1 MTSDAS
7 AAAAPSEPPH
17 VRRLIAIWVVLS
29 VIAVP
34 LVVFVLGPHMPPGTF
49 SVEARDQREIN
60 ILLAALATPVLLGIW
75 VALVYSIASFRQR
88 DAALVDGPPI
98 RGGGRLQVAWVL
110 ATAVVVL
117 SLAVYGTV
125 ELFGTAKGAGGGQGP
140 DPLAVP
146 HGSQP
151 PLQVQVIGQQ
161 WAWTFRYPAYGGV
174 ETPQIAIPAGRV
186 IELHVTSLDVN
197 HSFWAVRLGVKA
209 DAIPGSDNVAFVR
222 PRKPGTFK
230 IRCAELCGL
239 WHGHMFTTGLV
250 LRPAAFATWIRGQVV
265 ANRAATK
272 VLPPYAT
279 HYFPEPLRRAG

>member
-1 MTSDAS
+1 MTSEAS
-7 AAAAPSEPPH
+7 TAGVPSERPH
-17 VRRLIAIWVVLS
+17 ARRMIVIWVVAT

-34 LVVFVLGPHMPPGTF
+34 LVVLLLGPHMPPGNF
-49 SVEARDQREIN
+49 SVEARDQRHIN

-75 VALVYSIASFRQR
+75 VALVYVLTSFRQR
-88 DAALVDGPPI
+88 GPEIVDGPPI
-98 RGGGRLQVAWVL
+98 RGGGRLQTVWVV

-117 SLAVYGTV
+117 GLAVVGTT
-125 ELFGTAKGAGGGQGP
+125 ELLGSAKGAGGGQGP

-151 PLQVQVIGQQ
+151 ALQVQVIGQQ

-209 DAIPGSDNVAFVR
+209 DAIPGSDNVAFVQ
-222 PRKPGTFK
+222 PRHPGSFK

-239 WHGHMFTTGLV
+239 WHGHMFTTGQV
-250 LRPAAFATWIRGQVV
+250 LSPAAFAVWIRGQVA
-265 ANRAATK
+265 ANAPDTK
-272 VLPPYAT
+272 VLPPYST